1 MTSAASTGAHIES
14 GLCEEYEHEP
24 VPAAARKSLFSV
36 SAVWVGFPM
45 IMTSAVFS
53 GIIIYN
59 LGFVTGIIA
68 ILVGDAVL
76 MVYVGTLSNIA
87 GRSGKNFALTAADT
101 FGSKGFRIVSAFLST
116 LVIGWFAFQTGMVG
130 STLNVS
136 MGWSAAWITLL
147 AGVLS
152 YFVTWLNILGVL
164 VPPIGIIIILDQFV
178 FVSRRAPAGSGLY

>member
-1 MTSAASTGAHIES
+1 M
-14 GLCEEYEHEP
+14 
-24 VPAAARKSLFSV
+24 

-53 GIIIYN
+53 GIIVYN

-76 MVYVGTLSNIA
+76 MGYVGMLSYLA
-87 GRSGKNFALTAADT
+87 GASGKNFALTAADT
-101 FGSKGFRIVSAFLST
+101 FGAKGFRIVSAFLST

-147 AGVLS
+147 AGVL
-152 YFVTWLNILGVL
+152 FVALTFVGIRAISWIGVVASALFIPLGRGGGRDRRRRQRLRLGVL
-164 VPPIGIIIILDQFV
+164 LRRRRG
-178 FVSRRAPAGSGLY
+178 RRARSASASPSR